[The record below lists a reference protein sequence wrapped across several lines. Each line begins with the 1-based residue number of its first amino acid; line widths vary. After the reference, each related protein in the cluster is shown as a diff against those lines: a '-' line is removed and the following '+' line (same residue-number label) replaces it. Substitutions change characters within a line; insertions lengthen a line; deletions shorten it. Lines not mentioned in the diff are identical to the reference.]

1 MQDNTLELK
10 TYNTIKKMMLNFEL
24 VPGQRVVITELA
36 EHLGVSRTPV
46 KMAVIMLYKEGYL
59 DYSARKSYY
68 TVHQL
73 SKEELDHL
81 YSFRTFLELGAVDK
95 AVANLTQEQFEALEN
110 KARNFKEA
118 AADDDYELRFLLE
131 LDFHSLILEIVGNPY
146 LVEAFRDTFQRFFM
160 RRRISSHFGVRYAT
174 FLQEHDNIIEA
185 FRVRDVQKVREALA
199 IHIAA
204 GKEFIDS
211 IYF

>member
-46 KMAVIMLYKEGYL
+46 KIAVIMLYKEGYL

-118 AADDDYELRFLLE
+118 AAADDYELRFLLE
-131 LDFHSLILEIVGNPY
+131 LDFHSFILEIVGNPY

>member
-118 AADDDYELRFLLE
+118 AAADDYELRFLLE

-199 IHIAA
+199 IHIVA

>member
-46 KMAVIMLYKEGYL
+46 KIAVIMLYKEGYL

-118 AADDDYELRFLLE
+118 AAADDYELRFLLE
-131 LDFHSLILEIVGNPY
+131 LDFHSFILEIVGNPY

-199 IHIAA
+199 IHIVA

>member
-10 TYNTIKKMMLNFEL
+10 TYNTIKKMMLNFDL

-81 YSFRTFLELGAVDK
+81 YSFREFLELGVAEK
-95 AVANLTQEQFEALEN
+95 AVANLTQEQFNALEN
-110 KARNFKEA
+110 KALIFKEA
-118 AADDDYELRFLLE
+118 AATNDHELRFLLE
-131 LDFHSLILEIVGNPY
+131 LDFHSFIMEIAGNPY

-160 RRRISSHFGVRYAT
+160 RRRISSHFGVRYVQ
-174 FLQEHDNIIEA
+174 FLKEHDDIIEA
-185 FRVRDVQKVREALA
+185 FRERDIQKVREAL
-199 IHIAA
+199 ITHIKA

>member
-10 TYNTIKKMMLNFEL
+10 TYNTIKKMMLNFDL

-81 YSFRTFLELGAVDK
+81 YSFREFLELGVAENEL
-95 AVANLTQEQFEALEN
+95 ANLTQEQFKALEN
-110 KARNFKEA
+110 K
-118 AADDDYELRFLLE
+118 
-131 LDFHSLILEIVGNPY
+131 SLIFIV
-146 LVEAFRDTFQRFFM
+146 
-160 RRRISSHFGVRYAT
+160 
-174 FLQEHDNIIEA
+174 
-185 FRVRDVQKVREALA
+185 
-199 IHIAA
+199 
-204 GKEFIDS
+204 
-211 IYF
+211 